1 MKTLRIAGG
10 LTAALLALSVA
21 APAAAQAPPRPTG
34 APSLAPKN
42 GVRVPEPSPEI
53 RAFSWMVA
61 DLDTGEVLAGRNW
74 HDAQLPAS
82 TLKVLAAVALT
93 PELALDSPYV
103 ASKDDVSVNCKP
115 CALVPGAKYTV
126 RDLLHGALMPSW
138 NDAAHAL
145 GAAFG
150 DHQLAVDKMNEE
162 AKRLGATSTVAKN
175 TSGLDADGQ
184 TSSAY
189 DLTLFLREALKNPE
203 LAQILATHDTV
214 FPKADKKDPS
224 KVQPDTIWTK
234 DRPILNRFPGALGG
248 KDGFTSDAG
257 NTYVG
262 AANIDGHR
270 IGVAIVRG
278 YGGRMEAAIY
288 RLWRWAGQYYND
300 LQPIDHL
307 ADPAPMDKTPV
318 KRPASFEG
326 ADNRN
331 NGAVAGDTG
340 PMVFLLFLMLLGL
353 GVGVCMFLWFR
364 SNRKKHDPPVGHS
377 GHIDIR
383 ERDSSVI
390 R

>member
-10 LTAALLALSVA
+10 LTAALLTLAVVA
-21 APAAAQAPPRPTG
+21 APVGAQAPPRPTG
-34 APSLAPKN
+34 APSLAPKG
-42 GVRVPEPSPEI
+42 GVRVPEPSPAI
-53 RAFSWMVA
+53 GAYSWMVS

-82 TLKVLAAVALT
+82 TLKVLAAVALA
-93 PELALDSPYV
+93 PELALDSSYV
-103 ASKDDVSVNCKP
+103 ATAEDVSVICEP

-145 GAAFG
+145 GAAYG
-150 DHQLAVDKMNEE
+150 GHQLAVDQMNEE
-162 AKRLGATSTVAKN
+162 ADRLGATSTVAKN

-203 LAQILATHDTV
+203 LAQILATHDTT
-214 FPKADKKDPS
+214 FPKANKKDPS
-224 KVQPDTIWTK
+224 KAQPDTIWTK

-262 AANIDGHR
+262 AANIGGHR
-270 IGVAIVRG
+270 IAVAIVRG

-288 RLWRWAGQYYND
+288 RLWHWAGRYYND

-307 ADPAPMDKTPV
+307 VDPAPRQVAPV

-326 ADNRN
+326 AGERQS
-331 NGAVAGDTG
+331 GAAAGGIG
-340 PMVFLLFLMLLGL
+340 PIAVLLFLMLLGL
-353 GVGVCMFLWFR
+353 GVGIFVWFR
-364 SNRKKHDPPVGHS
+364 SNREKHDPPGGQS
-377 GHIDIR
+377 THIDLR
-383 ERDSSVI
+383 ERDSFII